1 METCEVNFN
10 ETQPFSFVVER
21 VVDDEIGEK
30 IFEDEKER
38 DGEDDGESPT
48 ADVPST
54 SSTMTTVQDG
64 PSPTPTTTHEDI
76 VERCC

>member
-10 ETQPFSFVVER
+10 ETQPCSFVVEH

-30 IFEDEKER
+30 IFEDDKC

-54 SSTMTTVQDG
+54 SATMTTVQDG
-64 PSPTPTTTHEDI
+64 PSPTPTTTHEDL
-76 VERCC
+76 VESYC

>member
-10 ETQPFSFVVER
+10 EMQPCSSVV
-21 VVDDEIGEK
+21 
-30 IFEDEKER
+30 FNEKEC

-54 SSTMTTVQDG
+54 SATMTTVQDD
-64 PSPTPTTTHEDI
+64 PPLTPTTTHE
-76 VERCC
+76 V

>member
-10 ETQPFSFVVER
+10 EMQPCSSVV
-21 VVDDEIGEK
+21 
-30 IFEDEKER
+30 FNEKER

-54 SSTMTTVQDG
+54 STTMTIVQDD
-64 PSPTPTTTHEDI
+64 PPPTPTTTHE
-76 VERCC
+76 V

>member
-1 METCEVNFN
+1 MKTCEVNFN
-10 ETQPFSFVVER
+10 ETQPCSFVVER

-30 IFEDEKER
+30 IFQDEKER

-54 SSTMTTVQDG
+54 SATMTTIQDR
-64 PSPTPTTTHEDI
+64 PSPTPTTTHEDL
-76 VERCC
+76 VESSC

>member
-1 METCEVNFN
+1 MKTCEVNFN
-10 ETQPFSFVVER
+10 ETQPCSFVVER

-30 IFEDEKER
+30 IFQDEKER

-54 SSTMTTVQDG
+54 SATMTTVQDR
-64 PSPTPTTTHEDI
+64 PPPTPTTTHEDL
-76 VERCC
+76 VESSC